1 MKGHIHPLPK
11 PSERSVSSY
20 VTGFALSVTLTIS
33 AFLLVWAYRTADG
46 MIYSRG
52 VLIALLAFL
61 AVMQLVVQALFFLHV
76 SAERR
81 VRINLYSGLFT
92 VMVVLTIVIGSVWV
106 MENLNYNM
114 MPEDTLQS
122 AEETEGIHH

>member
-1 MKGHIHPLPK
+1 
-11 PSERSVSSY
+11 
-20 VTGFALSVTLTIS
+20 VTLTIS

>member
-92 VMVVLTIVIGSVWV
+92 VMVVLTIVNVRQRILLGSVWV
-106 MENLNYNM
+106 SLRIFAILSVS
-114 MPEDTLQS
+114 T
-122 AEETEGIHH
+122 